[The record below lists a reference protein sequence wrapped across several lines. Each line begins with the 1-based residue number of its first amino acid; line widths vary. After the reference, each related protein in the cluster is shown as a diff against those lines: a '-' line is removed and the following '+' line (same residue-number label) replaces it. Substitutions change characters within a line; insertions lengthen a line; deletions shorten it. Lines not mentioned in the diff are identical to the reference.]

1 MLTEIP
7 AITNNIAHVILV
19 CCEKGFNH
27 KSLFKLGD
35 CNFFKKRI
43 LDERKMDPDT
53 LMMSFNADAANMDNS
68 DKAIVQ
74 MALKQVQHTLKD
86 LGVRASQGYALGYEL
101 GYIKGVLEH
110 VLKTV
115 PDSVNKEAYMKG
127 YVSGY
132 IQGML
137 YSFKQGEVQRGS
149 CPDNISN

>member
-1 MLTEIP
+1 
-7 AITNNIAHVILV
+7 
-19 CCEKGFNH
+19 
-27 KSLFKLGD
+27 
-35 CNFFKKRI
+35 
-43 LDERKMDPDT
+43 MDPDT
-53 LMMSFNADAANMDNS
+53 LMISFNADAANNMDNG

-86 LGVRASQGYALGYEL
+86 LGIRASQGYALGYEL

-137 YSFKQGEVQRGS
+137 YSFKLGEGQRGS